1 MRKSRTQSHSTRKTN
16 LHIELL
22 AIDDLL
28 SYSEDIQSTESPL
41 HTKFAHQISNIMA
54 SQENQEHSAPTT
66 HHQTREGFP
75 HSARSRGTGNSK
87 AGGRDKSRA
96 GGRGNSKG
104 YGSRGDRGKG
114 GGGGRGGRGGFHK
127 QKEVGRAEW
136 AYVNL
141 IVSSS
146 PFGLINEA
154 AFKVTDE
161 HAIPSKLQSDK
172 R

>member
-28 SYSEDIQSTESPL
+28 SYSEDIQSTESPP
-41 HTKFAHQISNIMA
+41 HTKFAHQISKIMA

-75 HSARSRGTGNSK
+75 HSARSRGTGNAK
-87 AGGRDKSRA
+87 AGGK
-96 GGRGNSKG
+96 GNSKG
-104 YGSRGDRGKG
+104 FGSRGDRGKG
-114 GGGGRGGRGGFHK
+114 RGGGRGGRGGFHK

-136 AYVNL
+136 AYVNQ

-146 PFGLINEA
+146 PFGLINKA